1 LIPLQKAISAAGNFS
16 PFLSYTGNRAH
27 SAGFE
32 GADKMV
38 KISDLRAREVVNV
51 LDGKKLGNII
61 DIDLDMEKGKV
72 LAFVLPG
79 RLRGWSIFSRR
90 EEVIVPWD
98 KIVRIGR
105 DVILVELPTFS
116 EIDSTYAKKYLP
128 EEERY

>member
-1 LIPLQKAISAAGNFS
+1 
-16 PFLSYTGNRAH
+16 
-27 SAGFE
+27 
-32 GADKMV
+32 MV

-61 DIDLDMEKGKV
+61 DIDLDMERGKV

-90 EEVIVPWD
+90 EEIIVPWD

-105 DVILVELPTFS
+105 DVILVEVPTFS
-116 EIDSTYAKKYLP
+116 EIDQQYSKKYLP
-128 EEERY
+128 EDERFL

>member
-1 LIPLQKAISAAGNFS
+1 
-16 PFLSYTGNRAH
+16 
-27 SAGFE
+27 
-32 GADKMV
+32 MV

-51 LDGKKLGNII
+51 LDGKKLGNIT
-61 DIDLDMEKGKV
+61 DIDLDMERGKV
-72 LAFVLPG
+72 LAFILPG

-105 DVILVELPTFS
+105 DVILVEVPTFS
-116 EIDSTYAKKYLP
+116 EIDSQYSKKYLP

>member
-1 LIPLQKAISAAGNFS
+1 
-16 PFLSYTGNRAH
+16 
-27 SAGFE
+27 
-32 GADKMV
+32 MV
-38 KISDLRAREVVNV
+38 KISDLRAREVVNI

-61 DIDLDMEKGKV
+61 DIDLDMERGKV

-105 DVILVELPTFS
+105 DVILVEVPTFS
-116 EIDSTYAKKYLP
+116 EIDSPYSKKYLP
-128 EEERY
+128 EDERY